1 MLRLLGALGY
11 LCGELGRI
19 RIGGLAPLLALLPS
33 NLFFVAAC
41 YFGIQ
46 YSVEQIKYSKSI
58 NHTPDTLKLDELVG
72 GEQLPATPRYVTIEG
87 ELNAKIRMGEYAVI
101 RDKKTNKFL
110 TVKTRNPYDTSAP
123 HDVTLTGV
131 MVKIPND
138 IALGLSELG
147 GQIKTEYGL
156 GFELERQVVVADG
169 VAPPSI
175 PLWSLLIGALGML
188 AAASLGALRFG
199 NLVFIREGLAQVQEI
214 DEYQAP
220 DLDNSGLR
228 ASGRYL
234 EAGDPRPALDLEA
247 SLQTLSNGEII
258 VNASGMG
265 GSAPLGRLVGK
276 NVEIGILYCGFGP
289 PRQALRIN
297 GGIVLAV
304 RDGYPLEKVVRALG
318 STPESMKMLAGH
330 RSYSSMPGAA

>member
-46 YSVEQIKYSKSI
+46 YSVGQIQYSKSI
-58 NHTPDTLKLDELVG
+58 NRTPDVIKLDELVG
-72 GEQLPATPRYVTIEG
+72 AAELPATPRYVTIEG
-87 ELNAKIRMGEYAVI
+87 QLNAKIRRGEYAVL
-101 RDKKTNKFL
+101 RDPKTNKFL
-110 TVKTRNPYDTSAP
+110 TVKTRNAYDSSAAR
-123 HDVTLTGV
+123 DATVTGV
-131 MVKIPND
+131 MVKVPSD
-138 IALGLSELG
+138 IAYELTELG
-147 GQIKTEYGL
+147 NQIRAEYGP
-156 GFELERQVVVADG
+156 GYELQRSVVVADG

-175 PLWSLLIGALGML
+175 PLWSVLIGVLGAL
-188 AAASLGALRFG
+188 AASALGALRFG
-199 NLVFIREGLAQVQEI
+199 NLIFIREGLAQIQEV

-220 DLDNSGLR
+220 DLESSGLR

-258 VNASGMG
+258 VNASGMS

-276 NVEIGILYCGFGP
+276 NIEIGVLYCGFGP

-297 GGIVLAV
+297 GEIVLAV

-318 STPESMKMLAGH
+318 STPESMKMLAD
-330 RSYSSMPGAA
+330 YKAYTAMPGAA